1 MSTAATAALVL
12 IIRLPP
18 SSKKHNLHCQ
28 ANYRQ
33 LSFELFF
40 VNYLVKKKIMVAGAV
55 AVLIILL
62 LFASEKDSFGRE
74 PKGKTTRQ
82 YID

>member
-1 MSTAATAALVL
+1 
-12 IIRLPP
+12 
-18 SSKKHNLHCQ
+18 
-28 ANYRQ
+28 
-33 LSFELFF
+33 
-40 VNYLVKKKIMVAGAV
+40 MVAGAV

>member
-1 MSTAATAALVL
+1 M
-12 IIRLPP
+12 
-18 SSKKHNLHCQ
+18 
-28 ANYRQ
+28 
-33 LSFELFF
+33 
-40 VNYLVKKKIMVAGAV
+40 NYLVKKKIMVAGAV

-82 YID
+82 